1 MKDIQIK
8 GGTIKRETIILL
20 VLFSAAFIL
29 NIISIVSYKTNW
41 NELYTQLYLVITLT
55 FVLYILLW
63 PVRLLAGL
71 LNRLIQREKH

>member
-8 GGTIKRETIILL
+8 GRTIKREIIILL